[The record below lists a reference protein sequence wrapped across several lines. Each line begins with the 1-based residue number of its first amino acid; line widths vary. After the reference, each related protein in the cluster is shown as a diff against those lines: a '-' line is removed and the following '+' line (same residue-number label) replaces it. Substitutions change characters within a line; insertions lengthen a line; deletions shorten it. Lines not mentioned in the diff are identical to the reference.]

1 MTYGKFDQLLLYN
14 YLMRD
19 NKTTKSMEE
28 QDMYDKELVN
38 SAKAALNEM
47 YGTGAYPKIT
57 FELSEDD
64 KKRFADVVGKRLEEK
79 KAEEKWVWVTGY
91 KGLDKDMKAHGGFQY
106 EMDQL
111 YIMPDGERVQAC
123 YSGFHLCLNLKDL
136 YKYKFVEAGN
146 RFFECKA
153 LVRESDLNE
162 YGKAGFLFKKD
173 KLAAKSIRLV
183 RELSVDEIL
192 ADVDGATEWTQDVK
206 EMAITDGIYKA
217 KTEWKIIV
225 MTRMG
230 YARSLAEYIVN
241 HCDGSGYDLAVALDA
256 QTDISMDTK
265 VNAIFSHI

>member
-1 MTYGKFDQLLLYN
+1 MTSGKFDQLLLYN
-14 YLMRD
+14 YIMSE

-28 QDMYDKELVN
+28 QDMYDKELLN

-47 YGTGAYPKIT
+47 YGTSLYPKLT
-57 FELSEDD
+57 YETTEVV
-64 KKRFADVVGKRLEEK
+64 KKRFEDLVDKKVEEK

-136 YKYKFVEAGN
+136 YKYKSIGYSN

-162 YGKAGFLFKKD
+162 YGKAGFPFKKD

-183 RELSVDEIL
+183 RELSVDEIM
-192 ADVDGATEWTQDVK
+192 ADVDGAAEWTQDVK
-206 EMAITDGIYKA
+206 ELAITDGIYKA
-217 KTEWKIIV
+217 ETEWKVIV

-230 YARSLAEYIVN
+230 YARPLAEYIVN